1 MTLSNA
7 ALPSLTALLA
17 AVAFGVSGVTSK
29 RGLAHVEPLTGSLIA
44 VGSCL
49 GLYLL
54 SAPLWIGSGG
64 WFSAGFWLFA
74 LIGIFQPSLS
84 NYLANQAYRRA
95 GATIVSTFSGTT
107 PLFAALFAI
116 AFLGERLTLVIAAG
130 TVLTVFGLVALS
142 WMPRGAGRLVAAA
155 LLFATATA
163 AIRGLNHA
171 VAKVGIDLLPNV
183 LMAGFISF
191 AVSFVVLGAV
201 YRVSRGRWPRN
212 VPRAGVVYFVL
223 TGVSIGAGI
232 GFLFAALS
240 IGTVVVVS
248 PITATYPVFTL
259 LLAAA
264 LRDERITGKVVAGVV
279 LVVAGVML
287 ISGAAG

>member
-7 ALPSLTALLA
+7 VLPSLTALFA
-17 AVAFGVSGVTSK
+17 AIAFGVSGVTSK
-29 RGLAHVEPLTGSLIA
+29 RGLAFVEPLTGSLIA

-54 SAPLWIGSGG
+54 SMPLWIGSGG
-64 WFSAGFWLFA
+64 WFSAGFWVFA
-74 LIGIFQPSLS
+74 LMGIFQPSLS

-95 GATIVSTFSGTT
+95 GATVVSTFSGTA
-107 PLFAALFAI
+107 PLFAAAFAI
-116 AFLGERLTLVIAAG
+116 AFLGERLTLVIALG
-130 TVLTVFGLVALS
+130 TALTVFGLATLS
-142 WMPRGAGRLVAAA
+142 WMPRGAGRLVTVA

-171 VAKVGIDLLPNV
+171 IAKVGIDLLPNV
-183 LMAGFISF
+183 LMAGFVSF
-191 AVSFVVLGAV
+191 AVSFAVLLVV
-201 YRVSRGRWPRN
+201 YRLSRGRLPRR

-223 TGVSIGAGI
+223 TGVSIGAGM

-240 IGTVVVVS
+240 LGTVVVVS

-264 LRDERITGKVVAGVV
+264 LRDERITGKVVGGVG